1 MNVSGLRLSIYWVK
15 QSLQRSQRSPDFIL
29 KNSALAFNERPHFE
43 HVLYPSSTVIK
54 SPSFY
59 FSETFLTEI
68 VLEAFLHS
76 LH

>member
-15 QSLQRSQRSPDFIL
+15 QSLQRSQRFPDFIL

-43 HVLYPSSTVIK
+43 HVLYPSSTAIK

-59 FSETFLTEI
+59 SDAFLTEI